1 MPERLE
7 QRVAIAPDGAVTAF
21 SGKVEFGQGIRTGFA
36 QIVADELDVPLD
48 RVTVVMG
55 DTDQVPHD
63 FGTFGSHST
72 QQEAPVLR
80 RAAAFGRAQLLAR
93 AARRLGVGTDRLD
106 TSEGQVVSGETRI
119 SYGALVAGEPLAG
132 AIPDAVT
139 FLPEAR
145 RRYIGRPR
153 PRVEHGTS

>member
-80 RAAAFGRAQLLAR
+80 RAAAFGRAQLLACTALETAARTLTR
-93 AARRLGVGTDRLD
+93 AAIVPPIGSSVKNFPIRTKNGFPGGCGSPRMYAAAMYSLV
-106 TSEGQVVSGETRI
+106 SHIAVEGAR
-119 SYGALVAGEPLAG
+119 VA
-132 AIPDAVT
+132 T
-139 FLPEAR
+139 
-145 RRYIGRPR
+145 
-153 PRVEHGTS
+153 